1 MSYKKYKQINKMR
14 RIKKIY
20 EWNLCK
26 KNGKEKNVVVH
37 YLNDIESDTKIY
49 PFI

>member
-14 RIKKIY
+14 RIKKFMNEIY
-20 EWNLCK
+20 VK